1 MHVVTRKYICRGYR
15 MGVLTVGF
23 WRHYSEP
30 YTDEH
35 TSIVGTTAVPVSAK
49 GFGGA
54 CFGLIS
60 IWGVKVFDDWVVV
73 LETVAGV
80 LAVLRLVARREIAV

>member
-1 MHVVTRKYICRGYR
+1 VS
-15 MGVLTVGF
+15 LT
-23 WRHYSEP
+23 P
-30 YTDEH
+30 
-35 TSIVGTTAVPVSAK
+35 TSIQASLGLQQCLIALKDLEVR
-49 GFGGA
+49 
-54 CFGLIS
+54 FGLIS